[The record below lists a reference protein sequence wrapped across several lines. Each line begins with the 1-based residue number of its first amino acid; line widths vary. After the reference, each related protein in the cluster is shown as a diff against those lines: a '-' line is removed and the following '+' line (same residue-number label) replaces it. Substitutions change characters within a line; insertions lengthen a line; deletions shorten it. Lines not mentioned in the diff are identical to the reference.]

1 MIASLEVLVKR
12 YLAIPL
18 AAAGLSITIVGVS
31 AGPEGRAPS
40 TGSTIEGQPTNV
52 PTFSKDVA
60 PILYKNCVGCH
71 RPGEIGPMS
80 LLTYDDARP
89 HAKAIRDEVGDG
101 KMPPWHADPN
111 HGKFANDRSLT
122 TRERETL
129 LKWANN
135 GAPEGNR
142 ADLPPQPKFTDGW
155 QIGEPDLVLTIPE
168 YKVPAEGFVE
178 YEYMEIPTNL
188 TEDRWIQALEVRPG
202 NREVVHHVIVNA
214 RPPQPER
221 RPTAFRFADGMDVP
235 AGQTGGPE
243 EPADGPK
250 RVRGQSRFPPPQRR
264 GVSIGGFAPGSSTLT
279 FESGTAMLLRKGS
292 TIVLQMHYTPNGEAT
307 VDRTRVGLFFAKQPP
322 KEEVRFTNLSNGSF
336 VIPAGAPDFVVT
348 AEMTVTSDVTLRQML
363 PHTHLRGK
371 SWEYTA
377 VYPDGRSEILLAVP
391 KYDFNWQTDYV
402 FAQPLKLPKGTKIRA
417 VAHYDNSSGNKANP
431 DPTVNV
437 KWGDQTWEEM
447 MFTALVY
454 SIDGVTPG
462 SVITNPPGQ
471 QR

>member
-1 MIASLEVLVKR
+1 VKR
-12 YLAIPL
+12 HLAIPL
-18 AAAGLSITIVGVS
+18 AATGLFVTIVGVG
-31 AGPEGRAPS
+31 AARPEPS
-40 TGSTIEGQPTNV
+40 GGQPPTNV

-122 TRERETL
+122 VKERETL
-129 LKWANN
+129 LRWANN

-142 ADLPPQPKFTDGW
+142 ADLPPQPKFVDGW

-168 YKVPAEGFVE
+168 YKVPADGFVE

-250 RVRGQSRFPPPQRR
+250 RVRGLSRFPPPQRR
-264 GVSIGGFAPGSSTLT
+264 GVSIGGFAPGSSTLK
-279 FESGTAMLLRKGS
+279 FEQGTAMLLRKGS

-307 VDRTRVGLFFAKQPP
+307 VDRTRVGLFFAKEPP

-336 VIPAGAPDFVVT
+336 VIPAGAPDYVVT

-377 VYPDGRSEILLAVP
+377 IYPDGRSEVILSVP

-417 VAHYDNSSGNKANP
+417 VAHYDNSTGNKANP
-431 DPTVNV
+431 DPSVNV

-462 SVITNPPGQ
+462 AVVTSTAGQ
-471 QR
+471 PQR